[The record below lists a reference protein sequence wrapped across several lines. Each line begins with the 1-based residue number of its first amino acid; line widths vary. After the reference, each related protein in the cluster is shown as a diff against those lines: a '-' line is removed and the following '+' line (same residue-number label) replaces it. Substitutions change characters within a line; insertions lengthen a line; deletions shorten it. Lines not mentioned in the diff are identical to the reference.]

1 MTRQLLRWSFV
12 QKLITQSRHK
22 RICQNSQDNVPNTAT
37 ATTIV
42 NIQGG
47 TSFFMM
53 SHDLLHRVIIIVYV
67 FKWEDIT
74 ALSNHQRKIKL
85 LCYISLL
92 YPFFPHCI
100 MKYNK
105 HKLYRQRQSGHHI
118 KFFLPFP
125 SPLKPIKIIFLS
137 WILDTICH
145 KRYKWYP

>member
-42 NIQGG
+42 NIQGA

-53 SHDLLHRVIIIVYV
+53 SHDLLHRDKIIVYV
-67 FKWEDIT
+67 LKWEDIT
-74 ALSNHQRKIKL
+74 ALSNHQRKNYVTF
-85 LCYISLL
+85 LCCILSS
-92 YPFFPHCI
+92 PHCI
-100 MKYNK
+100 LKYNK
-105 HKLYRQRQSGHHI
+105 LKLYRHRLSGHHI
-118 KFFLPFP
+118 KFFLLFP

-137 WILDTICH
+137 WIPDTICH